1 MNNEKIIFD
10 TLLSIG
16 CLDIATMNFFRLN
29 NVEKSHDIFEKIVA
43 PFDFYYHD
51 DILII
56 PDPIPKEKVNWNK
69 MVSLYG
75 QEIECIGRYIYF
87 FHFDDMS
94 DNVKGDI
101 QNVSV
106 LYAFFSFRLK
116 EYIT

>member
-16 CLDIATMNFFRLN
+16 CLDISTMNFFRLN
-29 NVEKSHDIFEKIVA
+29 NVEKSHEIFERIVA

-75 QEIECIGRYIYF
+75 QEIECIGRYVYF
-87 FHFDDMS
+87 FHFDDIS
-94 DNVKGDI
+94 DYVNRVRSLTLPEYNYVEQG
-101 QNVSV
+101 
-106 LYAFFSFRLK
+106 LK
-116 EYIT
+116 IS